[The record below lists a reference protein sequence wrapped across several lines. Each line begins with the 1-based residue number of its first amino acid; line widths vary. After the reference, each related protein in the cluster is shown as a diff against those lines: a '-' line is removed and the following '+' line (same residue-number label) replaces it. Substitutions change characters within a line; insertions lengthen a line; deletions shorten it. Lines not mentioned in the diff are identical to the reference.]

1 MIGLENITRVS
12 NVHATHW
19 VVPNT
24 DLAASVLKEVESNAT
39 HTVKKINKNEWKL
52 QKCYH
57 LNKSLRKVS
66 FIS

>member
-24 DLAASVLKEVESNAT
+24 DLAANVLKEVESNAT
-39 HTVKKINKNEWKL
+39 HAVKK
-52 QKCYH
+52 
-57 LNKSLRKVS
+57 
-66 FIS
+66 